1 MTGSFAARLLL
12 LALLTAAPA
21 LRPAQAQTL
30 SAVLEA
36 EIVTLDPHFTPAY
49 ITRTFGYMVF
59 DTLFAM
65 DRAGTVKPQMVER
78 WTTSPDGLTWNFT
91 LRDGLKW
98 HDGTPVTAADCVASL
113 KRWGTRSA
121 LGGRLMAATAAL
133 EANDAKSFTLT
144 LRTPYGLVLD
154 TLGTTSSPGPFMMP
168 ERLARTPGTERIT
181 EIIGSGPFVYRRADH
196 RTGDRMLLRK
206 NTDYL
211 PRAEPGDLLS
221 GGKVVKIDALELRVV
236 PDGATA
242 TAALQSGEID
252 YIQYAPF
259 DLLPVLERDR
269 RVRVQSFTGLDQFTG
284 HYRMNAASGPFA
296 DPAIRRVVLQLVD
309 QAEVMAGFG
318 LSDRYARSCLAFFIC
333 GSPYENEA
341 GTAVMRRPSVEAA
354 RAALKETRYAGEPVV
369 VLVANDIEAPKV
381 SSEILADRLRRAGF
395 TVDMQ
400 VMDWAS
406 VLARRTRREGWSIFG
421 VHALGVDLQS
431 PLTNS
436 VIGFNC
442 TDAPTGGFHCERPL
456 VPLFD
461 AFAAAP
467 SLAERQRIAAQIQEI
482 VYDKAMAVPWG
493 QFAQPAAHRAQL
505 RNLIPSA
512 IPLFWAVEK

>member
-1 MTGSFAARLLL
+1 MRAPFLARLLMLGL
-12 LALLTAAPA
+12 LATGPA
-21 LRPAQAQTL
+21 KAQTL

-36 EIVTLDPHFTPAY
+36 EVVTLDPHFTGAY
-49 ITRTFGYMVF
+49 ITRTFGYLVF

-65 DRAGTVKPQMVER
+65 DSAGQVKPQMVER
-78 WTTSPDGLTWNFT
+78 WTSSADGLTWTFT

-98 HDGTPVTAADCVASL
+98 HDGASVTAADCVASL

-121 LGGRLMAATAAL
+121 LGGRLLAATASL
-133 EANDAKSFTLT
+133 EATDAKSFTLT

-154 TLGTTSSPGPFMMP
+154 TLGTTSSPGPFMLP
-168 ERLARTPGTERIT
+168 ERLAKTPGAERIT

-206 NTDYL
+206 NTAYV
-211 PRAEPGDLLS
+211 PRAEPNDLLS

-259 DLLPVLERDR
+259 DLLRVLERDR

-284 HYRMNAASGPFA
+284 HYRLNAASGPFA
-296 DPAIRRVVLQLVD
+296 DPAIRRVLLQLVD

-318 LSDRYARSCLAFFIC
+318 LSDRYARTCQAFFIC
-333 GSPYENEA
+333 GSPYENDA
-341 GTAVMRRPSVEAA
+341 GTAALRSPSIEAA
-354 RAALKETRYAGEPVV
+354 RAALKQTGYAGEPVV
-369 VLVANDIEAPKV
+369 VLVANDLEAAKV

-395 TVDMQ
+395 TVDQQ

-406 VLARRTRREGWSIFG
+406 VLARRTRRDGWSVFG

-442 TDAPTGGFHCERPL
+442 TSSLNGGFFCEQPL

-467 SLAERQRIAAQIQEI
+467 TLADRQRIAAQIQEV
-482 VYDKAMAVPWG
+482 VYGQAMAVPWG